1 MESYKIEHF
10 SVSKT
15 NDHVEND
22 PTDYGRLW
30 KELNRQ
36 QAENELKHG
45 SLFNGQWYK
54 PWRMVRMMK
63 LCKLMGGK
71 GWFGGKRILELGC
84 GHGHVSKMLKDWGA
98 NPLATDGREWCV
110 EATNYYWPDLEV
122 KLVDQTKDYDLGKF
136 DLVIHWGI
144 SHHLPPDAWEYDLMC
159 AVGHAPVMS
168 YECEVVDSSDPK
180 WVKINSNDTGGMD
193 KSLTGVGTFL
203 SAAAV
208 ERCFGDIG
216 CSFKRYDDRDLDC
229 GSCHYSWK
237 EMDSGDF
244 NYGHM
249 RLWMVHGT

>member
-1 MESYKIEHF
+1 MESYKIENF
-10 SVSKT
+10 YISKT
-15 NDHVEND
+15 NEHVQND

-36 QAENELKHG
+36 QADNELNHG

-54 PWRMVRMMK
+54 QWRMVRMMK

-71 GWFGGKRILELGC
+71 EWFRGKRILELGC

-144 SHHLPPDAWEYDLMC
+144 SYHLPPDAWEYDLMC

-168 YECEVVDSSDPK
+168 YDCEVVDSSDPK
-180 WVKINSNDTGGMD
+180 WVKTNSNDGGMD
-193 KSLTGVGTFL
+193 KSLTGVGTFM
-203 SAAAV
+203 SAAAI
-208 ERCFGDIG
+208 ERCFGDMG
-216 CSFKRYDDRDLDC
+216 CSFKRYDDCDLDN
-229 GSCHYSWK
+229 GSNYYSWK
-237 EMDSGDF
+237 ETNSGDY
-244 NYGHM
+244 NYRH
-249 RLWMVHGT
+249 RRFWMVHGK